1 MSLRTTSFNLLV
13 DRRCVGAEVVIHL
26 GVRGELRGR
35 QRQHLIGGGNHAGL
49 SLGTFYG
56 HGHWSSG
63 RPRPRLRR
71 SPPSRCPAGRQPP
84 R

>member
-1 MSLRTTSFNLLV
+1 MSLRTTSVNLLV

-49 SLGTFYG
+49 SLETFYG
-56 HGHWSSG
+56 HGHRSSG
-63 RPRPRLRR
+63 RPRLRR
-71 SPPSRCPAGRQPP
+71 APPSRCPAGRQPP